1 MAIIYIYC
9 IEVFSTT
16 MSSITNMYI
25 CFFDGSEESKNNI
38 IEGLKWLKDDWRVR
52 IFKNRGCDENGV
64 EDTIKAFYKD
74 TEVISIEE
82 WNDQELYSI
91 LENECRGHIINKKE
105 YRIVIDISNANRI
118 EAFICSSLYYVVDVE
133 IICKIMNG
141 IKPLENV
148 SIVDLER
155 FGRSKIAVLE
165 TLYEEKRPMTTDDV
179 TNLIKEKRI
188 GKNNGMIS
196 NKHVGSSLRDY
207 IEMDLVKRITLDP
220 SERQGRKTRFVY
232 EITKNG
238 KASVN
243 KYRRMVKK

>member
-64 EDTIKAFYKD
+64 KDTIKAFYED
-74 TEVISIEE
+74 TEIVSIEE
-82 WNDQELYSI
+82 WDDQEIYSV
-91 LENECRGHIINKKE
+91 LESECRGHVLDKKE

-118 EAFICSSLYYVVDVE
+118 ESFVSCSLYYVVDVE
-133 IICKIMNG
+133 IICKILNK
-141 IKPLENV
+141 IKPLKNV
-148 SIVDLER
+148 SIEHLER
-155 FGRSKIAVLE
+155 FGKSKIAVLE
-165 TLYEEKRPMTTDDV
+165 VLYEEKRPMAADEITT
-179 TNLIKEKRI
+179 LIREKRI
-188 GKNNGMIS
+188 GKNNGKVS

-207 IEMDLVKRITLDP
+207 LDMNLVKRITLDP
-220 SERQGRKTRFVY
+220 SERQGSKTRFVY
-232 EITKNG
+232 EITENG
-238 KASVN
+238 KASIN
-243 KYRRMVKK
+243 RYRRMMK